1 VCEDAPGELKRL
13 MVGDFFFGFMRERRS
28 LPISSEVALKNE
40 KDGTGKLVVNSV
52 ICGVV
57 DELSSGRTGRR
68 GSWVRHAV
76 MGVLRWKDL
85 TGVRTSTPTDQ
96 KEVRKPIK
104 YYCV

>member
-1 VCEDAPGELKRL
+1 
-13 MVGDFFFGFMRERRS
+13 MVSSSENIFLSFMRERRS
-28 LPISSEVALKNE
+28 FPISSEVALKNE
-40 KDGTGKLVVNSV
+40 KDGTGKGLVVNSV

-57 DELSSGRTGRR
+57 DELSNARTGRR

-96 KEVRKPIK
+96 KEVSFPNMTNCGCK
-104 YYCV
+104 

>member
-1 VCEDAPGELKRL
+1 MRVEKEGKT
-13 MVGDFFFGFMRERRS
+13 VGPWTFLGFMRERRS
-28 LPISSEVALKNE
+28 FPISSEVALKND
-40 KDGTGKLVVNSV
+40 KDGTGKHVVNSV

-57 DELSSGRTGRR
+57 DELSNGRSGRR

-96 KEVRKPIK
+96 KEVSTLTCKQ
-104 YYCV
+104 